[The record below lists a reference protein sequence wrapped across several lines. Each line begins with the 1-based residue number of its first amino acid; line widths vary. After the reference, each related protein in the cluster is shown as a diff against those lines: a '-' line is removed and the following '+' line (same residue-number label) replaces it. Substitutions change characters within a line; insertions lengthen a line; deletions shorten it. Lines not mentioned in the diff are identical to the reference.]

1 MRMNVII
8 ESCKG
13 INGRLDV
20 QMANK
25 SVSTTLLQMIVI
37 II

>member
-8 ESCKG
+8 ESCKA

-20 QMANK
+20 KMSNK
-25 SVSTTLLQMIVI
+25 SISTTLMQMIVI